1 MNELLNERIEN
12 IIYEIRGK
20 QVMLDSDL
28 ARLYQIETKRINEAV
43 RNNSLKFPER
53 FSWKLTDMEFDSLR
67 SKISTS
73 KNDLGKG
80 GRRYNPRVF
89 TEQGVAMLATILK
102 TKVAI
107 QTSIQ
112 IMDAF
117 VMMRKYMSNELLDQ
131 QYIKNIL
138 LKHENKLMELD
149 DSVLLL
155 QKTFDKL
162 ESKELL
168 NQIYFDGEIYDAYSK
183 ILDIMS
189 KAKKEITIID
199 NYADKVV
206 LDMIRRLKV
215 SVTLITKNNSLLSKI
230 DIEKYN
236 KQYNNLIV
244 KYNNTFHDRYIIL
257 DKAIVYH
264 CGASINYIGYKTFSI
279 NKLQDKE
286 VIDLLI
292 NKILRIN

>member
-1 MNELLNERIEN
+1 M
-12 IIYEIRGK
+12 
-20 QVMLDSDL
+20 
-28 ARLYQIETKRINEAV
+28 
-43 RNNSLKFPER
+43 
-53 FSWKLTDMEFDSLR
+53 
-67 SKISTS
+67 
-73 KNDLGKG
+73 
-80 GRRYNPRVF
+80 
-89 TEQGVAMLATILK
+89 
-102 TKVAI
+102 
-107 QTSIQ
+107 
-112 IMDAF
+112 
-117 VMMRKYMSNELLDQ
+117 
-131 QYIKNIL
+131 
-138 LKHENKLMELD
+138 
-149 DSVLLL
+149 
-155 QKTFDKL
+155 
-162 ESKELL
+162 ESKELV

-189 KAKKEITIID
+189 KAKKEIIIID

-215 SVTLITKNNSLLSKI
+215 GVTLITKNNSLLSKI
-230 DIEKYN
+230 DIENYN

-279 NKLQDKE
+279 NKLQDNE

>member
-1 MNELLNERIEN
+1 VNELLNERIEN

-168 NQIYFDGEIYDAYSK
+168 NQIYFDGEIYDSYSK

>member
-1 MNELLNERIEN
+1 VNELLNERIEN

>member
-1 MNELLNERIEN
+1 VNELLNERIEN
-12 IIYEIRGK
+12 MIYEIRGK

-28 ARLYQIETKRINEAV
+28 ARLYQVETKRINEAV

-168 NQIYFDGEIYDAYSK
+168 NQIYFDGEIYDSYSK